1 MRADAPLILASAS
14 PRRAE
19 LLARI
24 GVTPDRIS
32 PADIDETP
40 ARAELPRPY
49 AQRLAREKARAVAE
63 EGAFTLAGDTVVAVG
78 RRILE
83 KPEDEAQARRF
94 LTLMS
99 GRRHTVITAICLI
112 APDGAA
118 SERCVETQVKF
129 KRLTEAEIAA
139 YLKSGEWRGKAG
151 GYGVQGMAEMFVTHI
166 NGSHSAVVG
175 LPLYETASLLS
186 GRGYPILA
194 GDDGDA

>member
-63 EGAFTLAGDTVVAVG
+63 EGVFTLAGDTVVAVG

-112 APDGAA
+112 AV
-118 SERCVETQVKF
+118 SR
-129 KRLTEAEIAA
+129 R
-139 YLKSGEWRGKAG
+139 R
-151 GYGVQGMAEMFVTHI
+151 
-166 NGSHSAVVG
+166 
-175 LPLYETASLLS
+175 
-186 GRGYPILA
+186 
-194 GDDGDA
+194 

>member
-63 EGAFTLAGDTVVAVG
+63 EGVFTLAGDTVVAVG

-186 GRGYPILA
+186 GRGYPVLA

>member
-1 MRADAPLILASAS
+1 M
-14 PRRAE
+14 
-19 LLARI
+19 
-24 GVTPDRIS
+24 
-32 PADIDETP
+32 
-40 ARAELPRPY
+40 
-49 AQRLAREKARAVAE
+49 
-63 EGAFTLAGDTVVAVG
+63 
-78 RRILE
+78 
-83 KPEDEAQARRF
+83 
-94 LTLMS
+94 
-99 GRRHTVITAICLI
+99 
-112 APDGAA
+112 
-118 SERCVETQVKF
+118 KF

>member
-40 ARAELPRPY
+40 AGDELPRPY
-49 AQRLAREKARAVAE
+49 AQRLAREKARAVTE

-186 GRGYPILA
+186 GRGYPVLA